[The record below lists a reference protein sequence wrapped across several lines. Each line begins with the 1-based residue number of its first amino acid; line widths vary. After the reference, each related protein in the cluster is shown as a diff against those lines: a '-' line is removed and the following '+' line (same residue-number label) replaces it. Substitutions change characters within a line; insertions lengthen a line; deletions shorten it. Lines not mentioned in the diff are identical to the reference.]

1 MQDPPAPR
9 PEAPQGK
16 AREMNMK
23 HDRYQEMVGEMLD
36 GELADQDRSELMRHL
51 SECAECQEELEAIS
65 TLRGQARALP
75 RGIAPSRDLWSGISA
90 KIAGQEQESP
100 VIELASR
107 RPRVGLPRR
116 WAPLAAAAVLLVVA
130 SSGLTFTLMKGADSS
145 PIAAGAA
152 DTPAAPVAQTAAT
165 TALAAFRPAEAEY
178 QTTVSALE
186 AELAVRRES
195 LAPETIEVIERNL
208 AIIDE
213 AIAEATAALEAD
225 PSSMEL
231 SRHLSGIYRQKVSLL
246 GSAVKIAT

>member
-1 MQDPPAPR
+1 
-9 PEAPQGK
+9 
-16 AREMNMK
+16 MNME

-36 GELADQDRSELMRHL
+36 GGLNAEERTRLMRHL
-51 SECAECQEELEAIS
+51 SDCADCREELESIS

-75 RGIAPSRDLWSGISA
+75 RGIAPSRDLWSGIA
-90 KIAGQEQESP
+90 ARIEQQEAAGP
-100 VIELASR
+100 VVEIASR
-107 RPRVGLPRR
+107 RRPTALPRR

-130 SSGLTFTLMKGADSS
+130 SSGLTVALTRGGGAG
-145 PIAAGAA
+145 PIATGSAA
-152 DTPAAPVAQTAAT
+152 APAAPVAQGAT

-178 QTTVSALE
+178 RTAVTALE
-186 AELAVRRES
+186 AELAARRGS
-195 LAPETIEVIERNL
+195 LAPETVAVIERNL